1 LPNSDLSYAW
11 RLTPNPAVERDAR
24 IRAYFFHSAG
34 APLTLIVRPALGAM
48 PMRTLGVICGRRA
61 RTIGIVALTVV
72 FVASCAHQPISAA
85 QDAPGFLSG
94 LLHGFLICFSLI
106 ASVFTDVRIYAF
118 PNSGG
123 PYDLGFCL
131 GAAAFSGGGGAS
143 AR

>member
-1 LPNSDLSYAW
+1 
-11 RLTPNPAVERDAR
+11 
-24 IRAYFFHSAG
+24 
-34 APLTLIVRPALGAM
+34 
-48 PMRTLGVICGRRA
+48 MRTLGVICGG
-61 RTIGIVALTVV
+61 RTRMIGMVALAVL
-72 FVASCAHQPISAA
+72 FVAGCAHQPISAA

-123 PYDLGFCL
+123 SYDVGFCL
-131 GAAAFSGGGGAS
+131 GAAAFLGAGGAS